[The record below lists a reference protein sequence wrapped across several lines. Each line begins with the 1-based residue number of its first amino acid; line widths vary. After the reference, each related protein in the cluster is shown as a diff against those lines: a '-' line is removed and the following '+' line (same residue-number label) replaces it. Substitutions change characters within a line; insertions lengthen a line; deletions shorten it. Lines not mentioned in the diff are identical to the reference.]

1 MRRRGP
7 SIRKSDGCRP
17 WRREG
22 ARILPVR
29 APAAPAA
36 LPAPLLALFQALPR
50 AGAPEP
56 GSGQWV
62 QGKAGSRHEGTE
74 VLFHLQFSA
83 EGTVSDVRFQAF
95 GCPHTLA
102 TAAWVA
108 ARLPGRSRTALVP
121 GSPLA
126 WAEALQVP
134 AAKLGRLLRI
144 EDALRDAATKSL
156 EEGVRNDVDA
166 T

>member
-7 SIRKSDGCRP
+7 STTKYGGWRP
-17 WRREG
+17 WRHDR
-22 ARILPVR
+22 AVAAPVR
-29 APAAPAA
+29 APAAPPA
-36 LPAPLLALFQALPR
+36 LPAPIQPLFQALPR

-56 GSGQWV
+56 GSGRWV
-62 QGKAGSRHEGTE
+62 QGRAGSRREGTE

-83 EGTVSDVRFQAF
+83 DGTVSDVRFQAF

-108 ARLPGRSRTALVP
+108 ARLPGRSRTTLVP
-121 GSPLA
+121 DSPLD

-134 AAKLGRLLRI
+134 APKLGRLLRI

-156 EEGVRNDVDA
+156 EEGVRNDGNA